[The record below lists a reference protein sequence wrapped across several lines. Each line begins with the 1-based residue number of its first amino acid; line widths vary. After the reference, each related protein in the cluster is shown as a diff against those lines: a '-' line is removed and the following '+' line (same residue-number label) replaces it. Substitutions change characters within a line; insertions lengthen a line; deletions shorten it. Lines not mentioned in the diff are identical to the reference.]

1 VTKFIVLIA
10 AAVLAGCAT
19 TDRDPL
25 TANVRYCDEM
35 RSAIFKPAPRPV
47 DCGPYDRARAVIDG
61 YRAADKAD
69 YRDSVKGPAT
79 QPGVFRHDPNARI
92 EQEINTHR
100 WFVKP

>member
-1 VTKFIVLIA
+1 MVKHLVLIA
-10 AAVLAGCAT
+10 AVAALAACAT
-19 TDRDPL
+19 DNSPD

-35 RSAIFKPAPRPV
+35 RSAIFKPAARPV
-47 DCGPYDRARAVIDG
+47 DCGPYDRAREKIDG
-61 YRAADKAD
+61 YRVADKAD
-69 YRDSVKGPAT
+69 YRDAIKGPAA